1 VHYEWDVGKAT
12 QNLRKHGVDF
22 AEAVVA
28 LEDPRRLEEI
38 DDRFTYDEERTLVI
52 GMGQGR
58 VLFVVTTLRDE
69 DTYRIISARKAT
81 QHEQDRYY
89 TGDLETW

>member
-1 VHYEWDVGKAT
+1 VQYEWDDGKAA

-22 AEAVVA
+22 GEAIVA

-38 DDRFTYDEERTLVI
+38 DDRYTYDEERTLVI
-52 GMGQGR
+52 GMGLGR
-58 VLFVVTTLRDE
+58 VLFVVTTLRNE

-81 QHEQDRYY
+81 RHEQDRYY
-89 TGDLETW
+89 TGDLEAW